1 MDHVKL
7 NHVTYH
13 VGGRPTLHDI
23 NLGFAQKKVTAIVGK
38 SGSGKST
45 LIKLINGLL
54 RPSLGTITVEN
65 EIISHDNL
73 RSHRRKTGYVVQ
85 GVGLFP
91 HLTVRE
97 NILLPGKIH
106 NQHVENSRFLE
117 LIALVNL
124 PQHTLGKYPH
134 QLSGG
139 EQQRVGISRALVLDP
154 PLLLMDEPFGSL
166 DPVTRYG
173 IHDEFLRLKQSFP
186 RTVLL
191 VTHDLREAK
200 KIADD
205 IIVLDQ
211 GSIQQYGP
219 VQAVIDHPAT
229 DATRELI
236 RTADL

>member
-1 MDHVKL
+1 MDYVKL
-7 NHVTYH
+7 NHVTYL
-13 VGGRPTLHDI
+13 VGGRETLHDI
-23 NLGFAQKKVTAIVGK
+23 DVGFARKKVTAIVGK

-65 EIISHDNL
+65 EVIGRDNL

-106 NQHVENSRFLE
+106 NQPIETSRLLE
-117 LIALVNL
+117 LVALVNL
-124 PQHTLGKYPH
+124 PPQVLEKYPH

-166 DPVTRYG
+166 DPLTRYG
-173 IHDEFLRLKQSFP
+173 VHDEFLRLKQSVP

-200 KIADD
+200 KLADD
-205 IIVLDQ
+205 IVILDQ
-211 GSIQQYGP
+211 GTIQQYGP
-219 VQAVIDHPAT
+219 VQKVIDHPAT
-229 DATRELI
+229 DATEELI
-236 RTADL
+236 RAADL

>member
-1 MDHVKL
+1 MDYIKL
-7 NHVTYH
+7 NHVTYL
-13 VGGRPTLHDI
+13 VGGRKTLDDI
-23 NLGFAQKKVTAIVGK
+23 NVGFARKKVTAIVGK

-54 RPSLGTITVEN
+54 RPSSGTITVEN
-65 EIISHDNL
+65 EVIGQENL

-85 GVGLFP
+85 SVGLFP

-106 NQHVENSRFLE
+106 HQSIETSRLLE
-117 LIALVNL
+117 LVALVNL
-124 PQHTLGKYPH
+124 PLQVLEKYPH

-173 IHDEFLRLKQSFP
+173 IHDEFLRLKQSVP

-200 KIADD
+200 KLADD
-205 IIVLDQ
+205 IVILDQ
-211 GSIQQYGP
+211 GTIQQFGP
-219 VQAVIDHPAT
+219 VQKVIDHPAT
-229 DATRELI
+229 DATGELI
-236 RTADL
+236 KAADL